1 MTRTTRVLGIA
12 GVTAVVLGS
21 AVAFAGFPWH
31 GGHSEK
37 FLRHMVEAHVEEALD
52 SINATPDQRQK
63 VAAMQ
68 DKLLADFK
76 QNKDARR
83 GLMTTLADQ
92 FALDQMDTS
101 ALDQA
106 IEPTVQAQSQLRT
119 DLRQAVGELHDLLT
133 PDQRQKLVARMKR
146 HQERWTH

>member
-1 MTRTTRVLGIA
+1 
-12 GVTAVVLGS
+12 
-21 AVAFAGFPWH
+21 
-31 GGHSEK
+31 
-37 FLRHMVEAHVEEALD
+37 MVEAHVEEALD

-68 DKLLADFK
+68 DKLLADSK

-106 IEPTVQAQSQLRT
+106 IEPTVQAHHSCAPT
-119 DLRQAVGELHDLLT
+119 CA
-133 PDQRQKLVARMKR
+133 KR
-146 HQERWTH
+146 WVNCTTCSPRISGRSWSRG